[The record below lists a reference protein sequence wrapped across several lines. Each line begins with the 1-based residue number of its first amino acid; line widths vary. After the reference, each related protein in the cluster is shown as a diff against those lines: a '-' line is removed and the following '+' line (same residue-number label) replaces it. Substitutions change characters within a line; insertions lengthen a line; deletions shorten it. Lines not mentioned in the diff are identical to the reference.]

1 MPRIS
6 DIKHVGCLGAKRD
19 WKQTCL
25 LKNLTWKNQCENLC
39 FPLFLLLLGEKHS
52 YKQCT
57 RRRFLSVS
65 YIRSVKV
72 LWIAISYLF
81 MILMLTKH
89 SIQYIRLNVAPCKRH
104 ISYVE
109 CLEQCSFVEIL
120 DVYQSTYKKRENCH
134 RQVSTDRSF
143 TYFWSLP
150 VERSITDRI
159 PWISNQPLRWGPFI
173 WGFILKES
181 PALFLGW

>member
-6 DIKHVGCLGAKRD
+6 DIKHRNPIGCLGAKRD

-39 FPLFLLLLGEKHS
+39 FPLFLLLGEKHS

-57 RRRFLSVS
+57 RRWFLSVS

-72 LWIAISYLF
+72 LGIAISYLF
-81 MILMLTKH
+81 MMLMLTKH
-89 SIQYIRLNVAPCKRH
+89 SIQYIRLTVAPCKRH
-104 ISYVE
+104 MLREMFICWNSG
-109 CLEQCSFVEIL
+109 CLPKRG
-120 DVYQSTYKKRENCH
+120 STCKKRENCH

-159 PWISNQPLRWGPFI
+159 PWISNQPLRWEPFI
-173 WGFILKES
+173 WGFTLKES